1 MLFGLVAGIVIG
13 ITFTNMS
20 GIGQAAEGGAVSENP
35 LTSWV
40 PDFKEIFTGA
50 IEDMFSSA
58 SGEIQD
64 PEIADFY
71 SRLTSNMMA
80 TVDQDDVKAYSGPVI
95 EFPVVRI
102 ASPANDSVVSGL
114 VHIQVDAVDDLDPAG
129 SLSVE
134 ITVDGATRLTATF
147 SPNSGYYETSWDTV
161 AVLPYT
167 MHTLTA
173 VVIDMQGNSQSA
185 LTVVLVEPQAE

>member
-13 ITFTNMS
+13 ITFTSMS
-20 GIGQAAEGGAVSENP
+20 GIGQAAEGDANSENP

-80 TVDQDDVKAYSGPVI
+80 TVEQDDVKAYSGPVI
-95 EFPVVRI
+95 EFPLVRI
-102 ASPANDSVVSGL
+102 ASPTNDSVVNGL
-114 VHIQVDAVDDLDPAG
+114 VRIRVDAVELAPQKRA
-129 SLSVE
+129 
-134 ITVDGATRLTATF
+134 ATRDRYGDHAKRRSIL
-147 SPNSGYYETSWDTV
+147 
-161 AVLPYT
+161 L
-167 MHTLTA
+167 
-173 VVIDMQGNSQSA
+173 VVG
-185 LTVVLVEPQAE
+185 TR